1 MSRRDQLERVCCEH
15 GILAVYLFGS
25 RADDGLRLLC
35 SEEVPHEGSDIDVGI
50 VFPDGAPS
58 LDKLVAAETALA
70 EVFAPLR
77 ADVVA
82 LQRVD
87 SLFQADAIDGHRVFA
102 LDDYAADSYE
112 LLVMRKAAELVP
124 IQRAF
129 EIEVFGFSNR

>member
-1 MSRRDQLERVCCEH
+1 MSRLEQLERVCREH

-25 RADDGLRLLC
+25 RADDGLRLLRG
-35 SEEVPHEGSDIDVGI
+35 EEVAREGSDLDIGV
-50 VFPDGAPS
+50 VFPDGAPA
-58 LDKLVAAETALA
+58 LGELVAAGTALA

-82 LQRVD
+82 LQRLD
-87 SLFQADAIDGHRVFA
+87 ALFQADAIDGHRVAA
-102 LDDYAADSYE
+102 LDGHAADSYE